1 MMRKITQNVAR
12 DISSSRTRRQ
22 FAKLGQWLLIGV
34 SAALLGICG
43 SIWHSPVN
51 AQVNLAQ
58 MDLAAGGQTT
68 VRNRTSHAYSQPAPN
83 LTEDWLEQHLVGD
96 RAFESVFVT
105 PPAQVNPGLG
115 PLFNNASCIGC
126 HIKDGR
132 GMPEKGQLLV
142 RVSLPRPTANDRTS
156 EQTENRVLQEHF
168 HPEAGVTLGNAPAV
182 PGIGTQ
188 IQEQGVYGYAPE
200 ASVQIRWQKH
210 PGRYGDGKDYTLRSP
225 AFEIVRSAGQALQTG
240 TLISPRIPPPV
251 FGLGLLEAIP
261 ATTIRQL
268 ADPDD
273 HNNDGISGRPNQVWD
288 VVQQQEVL
296 GRFGWKANNPDL
308 LQQSAS
314 AYVNDMGV
322 TNPLFPEPDGTSEVD
337 AETLKAAT
345 VYVQTLAVPARTLLN
360 DPEVQ
365 RGERLFT
372 TANCNA
378 CHIPTLK
385 TGAHEISALA
395 NQTIHPYTD
404 LLLHDMGAGL
414 ADGRPDFQATGR
426 EWRTPPL
433 WGLGLAQTVLPY
445 SGFLHDGR
453 ATTLAEAILWH
464 DGEAAAA
471 KEAFRTLSESD
482 RAALIR
488 FLKSL

>member
-1 MMRKITQNVAR
+1 MGR
-12 DISSSRTRRQ
+12 
-22 FAKLGQWLLIGV
+22 WLVIALV
-34 SAALLGICG
+34 AALSGILV
-43 SIWHSPVN
+43 STLFDSPVHSQIN
-51 AQVNLAQ
+51 PAPVKLAQVELAQ
-58 MDLAAGGQTT
+58 VELTAGGQTT
-68 VRNRTSHAYSQPAPN
+68 VRNRSSHAYSQPAPN

-105 PPAQVNPGLG
+105 PPANVNPGLG

-142 RVSLPRPTANDRTS
+142 RVSLPRQTGDDRTS
-156 EQTENRVLQEHF
+156 EQTENLVLQEHF

-182 PGIGTQ
+182 PGVGTQ
-188 IQEQGVYGYAPE
+188 IQEQSVYGYAPE
-200 ASVQIRWQKH
+200 ATVQLQWSEQS
-210 PGRYGDGKDYTLRSP
+210 GRYGDGMVYSLRAP
-225 AFEIVRSAGQALQTG
+225 VVKITRLDGQALPAA
-240 TLISPRIPPPV
+240 TLTSPRIPPPV

-261 ATTIRQL
+261 AATISQL
-268 ADPDD
+268 ADSDD
-273 HNNDGISGRPNQVWD
+273 RNRDGISGRPNQVWD
-288 VVQQQEVL
+288 VVRQQEVL

-322 TNPLFPEPDGTSEVD
+322 TNPLFPEPNGSSEID

-345 VYVQTLAVPARTLLN
+345 IYVQTLGVPARTLTN
-360 DPEVQ
+360 DPDVQ
-365 RGERLFT
+365 LGERLFT

-378 CHIPTLK
+378 CHIPTLS
-385 TGAHEISALA
+385 TGPHEISALA

-414 ADGRPDFQATGR
+414 ADHRPDFQATGN

-453 ATTLAEAILWH
+453 ARTLAEAILWH

-471 KEAFRTLSESD
+471 KETFRTLPKPERD
-482 RAALIR
+482 ALIR